1 MRPFVGFVQEIH
13 SANPPLY
20 ALVTVGAVI
29 LTAVTLGGLATRLL
43 GFLGAPAREGKEV
56 V

>member
-1 MRPFVGFVQEIH
+1 MRPLIGFVQEIH
-13 SANPPLY
+13 STNPPLY
-20 ALVTVGAVI
+20 AVVTVGTI
-29 LTAVTLGGLATRLL
+29 LLAAAILGGLTTRLL